1 VIYLAFFFTSF
12 IICVALVPFI
22 RRLSSGVGMS
32 GPPRADRWQH
42 RPVSRLGGIA
52 IFTAFIAGL
61 GILFTLEDGN
71 LDIKWPLLVCC
82 SLMFLVGLY
91 DDFHPLSPH
100 AKFIAQILVAAL
112 AIGFGYTTDFFT
124 PRIEDEI
131 AAQLPNILL
140 TFLWLVGITNAFNL
154 LDNMDGLA
162 AGIALIAAGILSYF
176 FLSSG
181 DIALLAVSLCLA
193 GAVAGFLIYNFP
205 PASIFMGDSGSL
217 FLGFTLAILAITR
230 QPQASNVLA
239 VMGVP
244 ILLFLLPILDTVLVT
259 FTRLLRG
266 QSPIRGG
273 RDHTSHRLIAFGL
286 SERQT
291 VFALYGIALVCGI
304 TAASLEA
311 IQYWYSLVLAPFLV
325 ISLAVLF
332 AYLGGLRVLQPESE
346 DPKRTRI
353 TRIMIDLAFRKR
365 LLEVALDFI
374 LISLAFYLAVLV
386 ANGLRMNEILL
397 NRYLAS
403 LPVILIAAYISFFSL
418 GIYRSVWRY
427 IGLSDLFRFFGASV
441 GCGIFAAG
449 IFFILDAVQLEI
461 WDPSSSPSALVLALF
476 SVFLFLGL
484 AASRSSFRI
493 IEALMPKKIATE
505 EVPVLIYGAGED
517 GIMLV
522 DWLRIHS
529 QFPFKPVGFIDDN
542 PLLSGRWIHGL
553 KVVGGLSQLENILTQ
568 KRIAGIILLETDNLP
583 DLEEL
588 AMRCQSFN
596 CWVRKAVLGFDTVN
610 FSSPQE

>member
-1 VIYLAFFFTSF
+1 MISLAFFFTSF

-22 RRLSSGVGMS
+22 RRFSSGSGIS
-32 GPPRADRWQH
+32 GPPRADRWQN
-42 RPVSRLGGIA
+42 RPVSRFGGIA
-52 IFTAFIAGL
+52 IFTAFIGGL
-61 GILFTLEDGN
+61 GILFYLVDGD
-71 LDIKWPLLVCC
+71 LDLKWPLLVC
-82 SLMFLVGLY
+82 SGLMFLVGLV
-91 DDFHPLSPH
+91 DDIHPLSPH
-100 AKFIAQILVAAL
+100 AKFISQILVSAL
-112 AIGFGYTTDFFT
+112 AISFGYTTDFFT
-124 PRIEDEI
+124 PRVEDEI
-131 AAQLPNILL
+131 TAQLPNIFL

-181 DIALLAVSLCLA
+181 DFALSAVSLGLA
-193 GAVAGFLIYNFP
+193 GAVAAFLIYNFP
-205 PASIFMGDSGSL
+205 PASIFMGDGGSL
-217 FLGFTLAILAITR
+217 FLGFTLAILSITR

-266 QSPIRGG
+266 QSPVKGG

-304 TAASLEA
+304 AAASLEA

-332 AYLGGLRVLQPESE
+332 AYLGGLRVLQQEAD

-365 LLEVALDFI
+365 LLEVILDFM
-374 LISLAFYLAVLV
+374 LISLAYYLAFLV
-386 ANGLRMNEILL
+386 SNSLRMNEILI
-397 NRYLAS
+397 NRYLSS
-403 LPVILIAAYISFFSL
+403 LPIILIAAYILFFSL

-427 IGLSDLFRFFGASV
+427 IGLSDLLRFFAASI

-461 WDPSSSPSALVLALF
+461 WDQSSSPSALVLALF

-493 IEALMPKKIATE
+493 IEALTPKKNASVEI
-505 EVPVLIYGAGED
+505 PVLIYGAGEE

-529 QFPFKPVGFIDDN
+529 QFAFKPVGFIDDD
-542 PLLSGRWIHGL
+542 PILSGRWIHGL
-553 KVVGGLSQLENILTQ
+553 KVLGGLSQLESILTQ
-568 KRIAGIILLETDNLP
+568 KGIAGIILVEKENLP
-583 DLEEL
+583 ELEEL
-588 AMRCQSFN
+588 ALRCQPFN
-596 CWVRKAVLGFDTVN
+596 CWVRRAVLGFDAVN
-610 FSSPQE
+610 FSKPHI

>member
-1 VIYLAFFFTSF
+1 MVQFGIGAFSGYLPGSAVCLFGWTEGTST
-12 IICVALVPFI
+12 
-22 RRLSSGVGMS
+22 
-32 GPPRADRWQH
+32 
-42 RPVSRLGGIA
+42 GI
-52 IFTAFIAGL
+52 
-61 GILFTLEDGN
+61 
-71 LDIKWPLLVCC
+71 
-82 SLMFLVGLY
+82 
-91 DDFHPLSPH
+91 
-100 AKFIAQILVAAL
+100 
-112 AIGFGYTTDFFT
+112 
-124 PRIEDEI
+124 
-131 AAQLPNILL
+131 
-140 TFLWLVGITNAFNL
+140 
-154 LDNMDGLA
+154 
-162 AGIALIAAGILSYF
+162 
-176 FLSSG
+176 
-181 DIALLAVSLCLA
+181 
-193 GAVAGFLIYNFP
+193 
-205 PASIFMGDSGSL
+205 
-217 FLGFTLAILAITR
+217 
-230 QPQASNVLA
+230 
-239 VMGVP
+239 
-244 ILLFLLPILDTVLVT
+244 
-259 FTRLLRG
+259 
-266 QSPIRGG
+266 G
-273 RDHTSHRLIAFGL
+273 RS
-286 SERQT
+286 Q
-291 VFALYGIALVCGI
+291 
-304 TAASLEA
+304 
-311 IQYWYSLVLAPFLV
+311 
-325 ISLAVLF
+325 
-332 AYLGGLRVLQPESE
+332 
-346 DPKRTRI
+346 RTRI

-374 LISLAFYLAVLV
+374 LIGLAFYLAVLV

-427 IGLSDLFRFFGASV
+427 IGLSDLFRLFGASV

-529 QFPFKPVGFIDDN
+529 QFTFKPVGFIDDN
-542 PLLSGRWIHGL
+542 PLLSGRWIYGL

-588 AMRCQSFN
+588 AIRCQSFN
-596 CWVRKAVLGFDTVN
+596 CWVRKAVLSFDTVN
-610 FSSPQE
+610 FSSPRE

>member
-427 IGLSDLFRFFGASV
+427 IGLSDLFRLFGASV

-529 QFPFKPVGFIDDN
+529 QFTFKPVGFIDDN

-610 FSSPQE
+610 FSSPRE